1 MRNRCSIFCTFL
13 HILNKG
19 GMLRHLLL
27 FTYVFQFAYV
37 LHSFAHYI
45 LQVNISESRFS
56 KQVFLFQFSF
66 EYAEESKKLGL
77 VNGATKNVLLE
88 LAIDL
93 LHGVGNF
100 LKSRCLTRKRW
111 RKNRGQY
118 GSGNTSL
125 A

>member
-66 EYAEESKKLGL
+66 EYAEESKKL
-77 VNGATKNVLLE
+77 
-88 LAIDL
+88 
-93 LHGVGNF
+93 
-100 LKSRCLTRKRW
+100 R
-111 RKNRGQY
+111 
-118 GSGNTSL
+118 
-125 A
+125 